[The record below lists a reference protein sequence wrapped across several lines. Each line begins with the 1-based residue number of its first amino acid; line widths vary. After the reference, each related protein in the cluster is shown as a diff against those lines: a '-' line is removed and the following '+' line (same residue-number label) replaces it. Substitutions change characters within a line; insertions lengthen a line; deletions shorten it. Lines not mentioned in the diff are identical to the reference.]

1 MGEFEKFIIVYVA
14 GVSGIWKGIP
24 VGIGLKLFPI
34 YTGLYTALGS
44 ITTVLILF
52 FAGDSFKSWVM
63 NLYGAKRIAR
73 KKSKFSHFANR
84 YGPWGLGLIT
94 AGILGPIT
102 SVLLG
107 LVFFSN
113 TKRFVVILIAG
124 ILIWS
129 IVLAYIFSPIV
140 ELLTNFTF

>member
-1 MGEFEKFIIVYVA
+1 MGEFEKFIIVYLA

-24 VGIGLKLFPI
+24 VGIGLKLVPI

-52 FAGDSFKSWVM
+52 FAGDSFKNRVM
-63 NLYGAKRIAR
+63 NLYGEKRIAR
-73 KKSKFSHFANR
+73 KKGKFSRFANR

-94 AGILGPIT
+94 SGILGPIT
-102 SVLLG
+102 SVILG
-107 LVFFSN
+107 LVFFTN
-113 TKRFVVILIAG
+113 TKKFVVILTAG

-129 IVLAYIFSPIV
+129 VILAYIFSPIV
-140 ELLTNFTF
+140 EMITDFAF

>member
-1 MGEFEKFIIVYVA
+1 MGELEKFVIVYLA
-14 GVSGIWKGIP
+14 GVTGIWKGIP
-24 VGIGLKLFPI
+24 VGIGLKLVPI

-52 FAGDSFKSWVM
+52 FAGDSFKNWIM
-63 NLYGAKRIAR
+63 KLYGEKRIAR
-73 KKSKFSHFANR
+73 KKGKFSRFANR

-94 AGILGPIT
+94 SGLLGPIT

-107 LVFFSN
+107 LVFFTN
-113 TKRFVVILIAG
+113 TKKFVVILMAG

-129 IVLAYIFSPIV
+129 VILAYIFSPIV
-140 ELLTNFTF
+140 ELITNFAF